1 MERTPIMEQV
11 FAHYGG
17 PSALAKYLNL
27 SRQAVWQWKVVPL
40 KYLTLISQQTKIT
53 RRKLRPD
60 LYA

>member
-1 MERTPIMEQV
+1 MNRSPILERV

-17 PSALAKYLNL
+17 QTELANYLGL
-27 SRQAVWQWKVVPL
+27 SRQAINQWKVVPL
-40 KYLTLISQQTKIT
+40 KYLKLISEQTKIT